1 MSIKDRLREDMKT
14 AMKEKNELALSTIR
28 MLISAI
34 KNREI
39 ELIKEAD
46 ETEVMA
52 VLTKAVKQRHD
63 SATQYRAAARPEL
76 AEKEEA
82 EIKVIERYLPK
93 GLSEEEI
100 TILVKDAIAKSGAAS
115 MKDMGK
121 VMGVLMPQVKGKAD
135 GSQVNAIVKKLL
147 GGV

>member
-14 AMKEKNELALSTIR
+14 AMKEKNEVALSTIR

-46 ETEVMA
+46 EAEVMA
-52 VLTKAVKQRHD
+52 VLTKAVKQRND
-63 SATQYRAAARPEL
+63 SATQYRAGARPEL

-115 MKDMGK
+115 MKDIGK

-135 GSQVNAIVKKLL
+135 GGQVNAIVKKLL
-147 GGV
+147 GGA